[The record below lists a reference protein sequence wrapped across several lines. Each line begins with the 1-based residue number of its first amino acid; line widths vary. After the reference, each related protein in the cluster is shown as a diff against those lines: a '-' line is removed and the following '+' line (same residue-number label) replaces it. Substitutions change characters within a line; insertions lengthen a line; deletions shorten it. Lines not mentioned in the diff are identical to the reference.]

1 MDLNVRIFE
10 FLDDF
15 YCWAAVKI
23 RWQIQNFKIQNIHH
37 GGFEAGILES

>member
-23 RWQIQNFKIQNIHH
+23 RWQIRNIHH
-37 GGFEAGILES
+37 GEFEAGILES